1 MMSDSRRFRSKIIQT
16 SLILGHDKLH
26 NAGDKSNILVHM
38 ASGALAGAF
47 AKTFI
52 APLDRTKIN
61 FQIK

>member
-1 MMSDSRRFRSKIIQT
+1 
-16 SLILGHDKLH
+16 LH
-26 NAGDKSNILVHM
+26 NKKEAAESSVIVHM